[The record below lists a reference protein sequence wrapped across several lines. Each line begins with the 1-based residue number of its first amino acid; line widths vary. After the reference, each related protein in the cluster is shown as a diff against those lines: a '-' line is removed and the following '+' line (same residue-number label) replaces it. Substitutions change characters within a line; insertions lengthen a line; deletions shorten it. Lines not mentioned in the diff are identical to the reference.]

1 MYINRVKNLYIKL
14 GRSFRSKQKKK
25 KKKKHVGSIEIP
37 KDSNRQPSL
46 ANRSRDFNI
55 RRYHLSNHLSLSLFL
70 SKLPPSS
77 SLSRVHHEWLYRWS
91 AKRTRE
97 KEGREKNKRR
107 SGRKR
112 IRREDF
118 ALTRIKRRRFRNV
131 TIFCI
136 DRGDLSESMRK
147 AYLTTFQRLLD
158 SCRSPR
164 IWNTSRP
171 NTKSRRSRRRINLSL
186 AFAKL
191 LWQIVMG
198 SSSDTHLTSVWTT
211 KTNTLRLN
219 YVSNVDDFYFSR
231 SIWNNKKKVTKM
243 GIIF

>member
-14 GRSFRSKQKKK
+14 GRSFRSEQKKK
-25 KKKKHVGSIEIP
+25 KKKKKEHVGSIEIP

-158 SCRSPR
+158 SCRSPA
-164 IWNTSRP
+164 
-171 NTKSRRSRRRINLSL
+171 NLKYEPAEYEISSIEEENQL
-186 AFAKL
+186 VPRFRET
-191 LWQIVMG
+191 VMTN
-198 SSSDTHLTSVWTT
+198 SD
-211 KTNTLRLN
+211 
-219 YVSNVDDFYFSR
+219 
-231 SIWNNKKKVTKM
+231 
-243 GIIF
+243 GIKFWHSFDKCLDE